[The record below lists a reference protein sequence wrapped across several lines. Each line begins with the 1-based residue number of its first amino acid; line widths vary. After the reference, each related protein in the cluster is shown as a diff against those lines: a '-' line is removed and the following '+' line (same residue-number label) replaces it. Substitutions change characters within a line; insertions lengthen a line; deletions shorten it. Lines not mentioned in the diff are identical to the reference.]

1 MRAIFNTNSS
11 QTYLDLSSSAQ
22 YQLLRHSE
30 AWKPISNNLQG
41 TIGVHDRISR
51 QNVLSRPGFTK
62 MRLADWWVALRLVY
76 KADLTAPSNHV
87 GQDPVTLWLDTPRI
101 KFAVYL
107 RN

>member
-1 MRAIFNTNSS
+1 
-11 QTYLDLSSSAQ
+11 
-22 YQLLRHSE
+22 
-30 AWKPISNNLQG
+30 
-41 TIGVHDRISR
+41 
-51 QNVLSRPGFTK
+51 

-101 KFAVYL
+101 KFTVYL